1 MAKIKTT
8 CYLCG
13 EVTKSENVPKNCPR
27 CGANLED
34 PQQEWVIK
42 KVNCQYSTSGKIF
55 NKIGSLYLTNKRLLC
70 INNSNAML
78 YGGGLVGALIASRQ
92 KWGFSLPLT
101 DVQSF
106 EDSKFGLFIKAFV
119 ITTEDGDVYKL
130 SAKPREEWK
139 EAIMQ
144 AKEELIRSLQK
155 EIEET

>member
-34 PQQEWVIK
+34 PKQEWVIK
-42 KVNCQYSTSGKIF
+42 KVNCQYSASRKMPG
-55 NKIGSLYLTNKRLLC
+55 NIGSLYLTNKRLLW

-101 DVQSF
+101 DVEYF
-106 EDSKFGLFIKAFV
+106 EDSKFGLFIKAFI
-119 ITTEDGDVYKL
+119 ITAQDGSLYRL
-130 SAKPREEWK
+130 SAKPREEWQ
-139 EAIMQ
+139 EAIMK
-144 AKEELIRSLQK
+144 AKEELIRGFQK
-155 EIEET
+155 EMQEA